1 MLNFSKNNI
10 VVPKNATKA
19 TKTTLCQ
26 NRRFWHL
33 WVKIQKTSYLRNDCE
48 LSETFFSGKR
58 HGVSKPAGNIF
69 RPISAGFGHFE
80 VNFWPYPQIKISKNR
95 FFSIFVKCFLYAIRD
110 RIRVRNDFRTPQV
123 SISGHISSIQPLSSK
138 IYNIIFLNFR
148 IFCDFSIDGYV
159 TKSCILWLT
168 YVACKF
174 REGVGRN
181 PGSGNSGGESP
192 FFSFPPKVANPKIAK
207 ITILP

>member
-1 MLNFSKNNI
+1 MLNFPKNNI

-19 TKTTLCQ
+19 TKTTLYQ

-48 LSETFFSGKR
+48 LSGTFFSGKR

-95 FFSIFVKCFLYAIRD
+95 FFSIFVKCFIYAIRY
-110 RIRVRNDFRTPQV
+110 RIRVQNGFRTPRG
-123 SISGHISSIQPLSSK
+123 SISGHISPIRPLSVNIQKNRVFWSK
-138 IYNIIFLNFR
+138 TCLFLAW
-148 IFCDFSIDGYV
+148 YP
-159 TKSCILWLT
+159 
-168 YVACKF
+168 
-174 REGVGRN
+174 RN
-181 PGSGNSGGESP
+181 L
-192 FFSFPPKVANPKIAK
+192 KWW
-207 ITILP
+207 

>member
-19 TKTTLCQ
+19 TKTTHRQ
-26 NRRFWHL
+26 NNRFWHL

-48 LSETFFSGKR
+48 LFATFFSGKR

-95 FFSIFVKCFLYAIRD
+95 FFSIFVKCFIYAIRY
-110 RIRVRNDFRTPQV
+110 RIRVQNNFKTPQG
-123 SISGHISSIQPLSSK
+123 SISGHISCFRPLSVNIQKNRVFWSK
-138 IYNIIFLNFR
+138 TCLFL
-148 IFCDFSIDGYV
+148 
-159 TKSCILWLT
+159 
-168 YVACKF
+168 A
-174 REGVGRN
+174 
-181 PGSGNSGGESP
+181 
-192 FFSFPPKVANPKIAK
+192 
-207 ITILP
+207 